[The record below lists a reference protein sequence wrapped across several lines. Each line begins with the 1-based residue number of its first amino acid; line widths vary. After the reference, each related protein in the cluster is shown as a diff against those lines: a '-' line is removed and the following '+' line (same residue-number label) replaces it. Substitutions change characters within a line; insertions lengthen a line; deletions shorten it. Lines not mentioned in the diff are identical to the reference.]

1 MSSANEELVGLVG
14 LAIRRPVSVTAAVL
28 LTLFFGALAVVGL
41 PIQLTPDIT
50 QPTITVSTFWPG
62 AAPLEVEAEIL
73 EEQEEV
79 LERVQGLQRMESIA
93 RSNEAEITLEFEVG
107 TDLEQALVRVSNQ
120 LSQVP
125 RYPETAEQPVI
136 STASAAGPP
145 LAVILVRH
153 DEGKSIDRY
162 RTWVE
167 EEIVPQLERIDGVAS
182 TFMRGGRRSEIQIDF
197 DTPALAARQLT
208 VPRVA
213 EKIRAE
219 LSNASAGELD
229 IGKRSMLVRTVIAAE
244 EIERLEDIV
253 LAVGAD
259 NAPIRLGDV
268 AEVGVGLRRA
278 TDFAI
283 GDNRESIAVLP
294 RREAGSNVLA
304 VTEAIKSKVAELNET
319 WFAPEGLT
327 LEVVDD
333 QSGYIYEAL
342 HRVRVNLLIGALLA
356 TVTLL
361 LFLRSFAT
369 SMVIALA
376 IPLCVM
382 ATALGMALLGRSVNV
397 VSLAGIT
404 FAVGMVVDN
413 SIVALENIDT
423 WRSRAESVRSAAF
436 LGIKEVWGALLAST
450 ATTAAVFIPILT
462 WQGEV
467 GELLRDIAYAISLAV
482 IISLLVSVFVIPSF
496 AAVLLKDGAR
506 TKGEPAVLARL
517 AASGTRARD
526 GIAQMTAWLSA
537 KTSRALL
544 TTGLG
549 VGAALL
555 VVFQM
560 LPKMEYLPT
569 GNRNLVFGVVLP
581 PPGLSVAEL
590 ERVGFENQEVMWQHT
605 GKAIDG
611 KPAIHRSFFVGTPS
625 LLFIGGVAQNPDEVL
640 PMRDFMRGL
649 HARIPGSIGF
659 ASQAALFSR
668 GIGEGRAVELEIT
681 GNDLTQLIGVGRQ
694 LFGELRAT
702 VPGAQVRPVPVLD
715 LGAPEF
721 RWLPNRAQVRAM
733 DLTARDTALI
743 LDAYVDGAIVGE
755 FGEEGERKLDVVLRN
770 RERHFD
776 DTQLLD
782 APVALPNGNVVPL
795 SVLGRLDTAIGPTV
809 IQRNERS
816 RAVVLQVTPPDDVP
830 FERAVDAVRAKA
842 DELREQGRIP
852 AGVKLD
858 LSGSAGKLA
867 DAQQQFAWI
876 LVVAFV
882 ILFLLLAAL
891 FEDFVAPL
899 VILISIPLA
908 AAGGVLGLAA
918 QNEFA
923 KPQPLD
929 LVAALG
935 FLILFGVV
943 VNNAI
948 LIIDGALHR
957 IRDGAHL
964 VDATTEAVRARVRPI
979 FMSTLT
985 SLAGLLPMVL
995 TSGSGSEL
1003 YRGVGTIVLG
1013 GLAVSTVLSLFIVP
1027 ALFVLLWRLRG
1038 TLRMWQKPRTTPR

>member
-1 MSSANEELVGLVG
+1 MTDRDQELRGLVG
-14 LAIRRPVSVTAAVL
+14 VAIRRPVSVTAAVL

-50 QPTITVSTFWPG
+50 QPTITVSTQWPG
-62 AAPLEVEAEIL
+62 ASPLEIEAEIL

-79 LERVQGLQRMESIA
+79 LEGVPGLERMESVA
-93 RSNEAEITLEFEVG
+93 RSNQAEITLEFAVG

-125 RYPETAEQPVI
+125 RYPDTADQPII
-136 STASAAGPP
+136 STADAAGPP

-153 DEGKSIDRY
+153 DEGRSIDRY

-182 TFMRGGRRSEIQIDF
+182 TFMRGGRRSEIQVDF
-197 DTPALAARQLT
+197 DTQALAARGLT
-208 VPRVA
+208 VPLVA
-213 EKIRAE
+213 DKIRAE

-229 IGKRSMLVRTVIAAE
+229 IGKRTMLVRAVLAAE
-244 EIERLEDIV
+244 EIEQLENVV
-253 LAVGAD
+253 LQMGPD
-259 NAPIRLGDV
+259 NAPVRLGDV
-268 AEVGVGLRRA
+268 ADVHVGLRRA
-278 TDFAI
+278 VDFAI
-283 GDNRESIAVLP
+283 GDNRESIALLP
-294 RREAGSNVLA
+294 RREAGSNVLT
-304 VTEAIKSKVAELNET
+304 VTEAITRKVAELNERL
-319 WFAPEGLT
+319 FAPEGLT

-342 HRVRVNLLIGALLA
+342 DRVRVNLLIGALLA
-356 TVTLL
+356 TITLL
-361 LFLRSFAT
+361 LFLRSFST

-423 WRSRAESVRSAAF
+423 WRSRVSNVQRAAY
-436 LGIKEVWGALLAST
+436 LGIAEVRGALLAST

-482 IISLLVSVFVIPSF
+482 VVSLLVSIFVIPSF
-496 AAVLLKDGAR
+496 ASVLLSRAKPRQAVRPLAGVAAA
-506 TKGEPAVLARL
+506 GERL
-517 AASGTRARD
+517 RN
-526 GIAQMTAWLSA
+526 GIANATAWLSA

-544 TTGLG
+544 VTG
-549 VGAALL
+549 VGIGGALL

-581 PPGLSVAEL
+581 PPGLSVDEL
-590 ERVGFENQEVMWQHT
+590 QRVGFENQEVMWKHT
-605 GKAIDG
+605 GQSLDG
-611 KPAIHRSFFVGTPS
+611 QPAIHRSFFVGTPS
-625 LLFIGGVAQNPDEVL
+625 LLFIGGVAKNPDEVL
-640 PMRDFMRGL
+640 PMRDFMRTL

-681 GNDLTQLIGVGRQ
+681 GNDLTQLIGVGRE
-694 LFGELRAT
+694 LFGELRDL

-721 RWLPNRAQVRAM
+721 RWHPHRAQARAM
-733 DLTARDTALI
+733 DLSTRDVALI
-743 LDAYVDGAIVGE
+743 LDAYVDGAIIGE
-755 FGEEGERKLDVVLRN
+755 YGEEGARKLDVVLRN
-770 RERHFD
+770 RQHDFD
-776 DTQLLD
+776 DAKLLD
-782 APVALPNGNVVPL
+782 APVALPNGDVVPL
-795 SVLGRLDTAIGPTV
+795 SVLGSLSTELGPTV

-816 RAVVLQVTPPDDVP
+816 RAVVLQLTPPDDVP
-830 FERAVDAVRAKA
+830 FERAVDVMSAKA
-842 DELREQGRIP
+842 KELQEQGRIP
-852 AGVKLD
+852 PGVRLE
-858 LSGSAGKLA
+858 LGGSAGKLA
-867 DAQQQFAWI
+867 SAQEQFGWI

-899 VILISIPLA
+899 VILMSIPLA
-908 AAGGVLGLAA
+908 AAGGVLGLAI
-918 QNEFA
+918 QNALA
-923 KPQPLD
+923 KAQPLD

-948 LIIDGALHR
+948 LIIDGALQR
-957 IRDGAHL
+957 IREGALL
-964 VDATTEAVRARVRPI
+964 VTATTEAVRARVRPI

-985 SLAGLLPMVL
+985 SLAGLFPMVL
-995 TSGSGSEL
+995 TAGSGSEL

-1027 ALFVLLWRLRG
+1027 ALFVLLWRLRE
-1038 TLRMWQKPRTTPR
+1038 TLGVWHKRRSTTA